1 MIIEQS
7 TLNNEKDQLG
17 QLNEI
22 LDKFVYSCSH
32 DLKGPLASIQGLV
45 KLAEKTSHMEAK
57 KECMSLINESVS
69 RMDNFLKALEAYV
82 GNARSPVL
90 RNSVDFNQL
99 VNDIIE
105 RNRTTIVEKDVKINL
120 RLRQP
125 VDFRSDDVRI
135 ALILSNVIENA
146 IYFQDQKKADK
157 FIDIEINVN
166 NDTANIEICDNG
178 EGICRE
184 NYDQIYDMFFR
195 ASAASKGSGMGL
207 FLAKEAVEKIAGSI
221 EFVSSKGAGSNFIIN
236 IPNHKI

>member
-7 TLNNEKDQLG
+7 TLSQEKNQLN

-22 LDKFVYSCSH
+22 LDNFVYSCSH
-32 DLKGPLASIQGLV
+32 DLKGPLASILGLV
-45 KLAEKTSHMEAK
+45 KLAEKSTQKEAK
-57 KECMSLINESVS
+57 RECMSLINESVT
-69 RMDNFLKALEAYV
+69 RMDNFLKSLESYV

-90 RNSVDFNQL
+90 RNSVDFNQI

-105 RNRTTIVEKDVKINL
+105 RNRKTIVEKGIKLNL

-146 IYFQDQKKADK
+146 IHFQDQKKADK

-184 NYDQIYDMFFR
+184 NYDQVYNMFFR
-195 ASAASKGSGMGL
+195 ASAASQGSGMGL
-207 FLAKEAVEKIAGSI
+207 FLAKEAVEKISGAI
-221 EFVSSKGAGSNFIIN
+221 KFVSSKGAGSNFIIN

>member
-7 TLNNEKDQLG
+7 TLKNEKDQLG

-22 LDKFVYSCSH
+22 LDNFVYSCSH

-45 KLAEKTSHMEAK
+45 KLAEKSSQMDAK
-57 KECMSLINESVS
+57 KECMSLINESVT
-69 RMDNFLKALEAYV
+69 RMDNFLKSLESYV

-99 VNDIIE
+99 VNDIID
-105 RNRTTIVEKDVKINL
+105 RNRTNIVERDVKVNL
-120 RLRQP
+120 RLKQP

-135 ALILSNVIENA
+135 RLILSNVIENA
-146 IYFQDQKKADK
+146 IHFQDKKKTDK
-157 FIDIEINVN
+157 FIDIEININ
-166 NDTANIEICDNG
+166 NDTAHIEICDNG

-184 NYDQIYDMFFR
+184 NYDQIYNMFFR

-207 FLAKEAVEKIAGSI
+207 FLAKEAVDKLSGSI
-221 EFVSSKGAGSNFIIN
+221 EFVSSKGAGSNFVIQ